1 MLIKITKTVI
11 FIWWRIWVKET
22 GAMEMSEF
30 YGGEQKIINSQ
41 EALDFKT
48 RPTREIKIAVPK
60 NTTSYYKITE
70 HDDRYRVER
79 IDKEEYHKEG

>member
-1 MLIKITKTVI
+1 
-11 FIWWRIWVKET
+11 
-22 GAMEMSEF
+22 MSEF

-48 RPTREIKIAVPK
+48 RPTREIKITVPK

-70 HDDRYRVER
+70 YDDRYRVER
-79 IDKEEYHKEG
+79 IDKEDN